1 VILYRLARKPYA
13 ADLTGGGARKVGG
26 RCNPPG
32 TAAVYTAEH
41 ISLAVLEA
49 LVHLDKQDIPVDYV
63 VMAMELGSD
72 VRIRYTDVRSAFSD
86 SVQAL
91 HPVIAVPSVIVPRE
105 RNYVLYPEVR
115 GLNVAVAWTES
126 FRFDPRLF
134 PLPSNK

>member
-1 VILYRLARKPYA
+1 MILYRLARKRYA
-13 ADLTGGGARKVGG
+13 TDLSGIGARKVGG

-49 LVHLDKQDIPVDYV
+49 LVHLDKQDIPEDYV
-63 VMAMELGSD
+63 VMAIELGSD
-72 VRIRYTDVRSAFSD
+72 VQIRYADVMTAFSE
-86 SVQAL
+86 SMQAL
-91 HPVIAVPSVIVPRE
+91 YPVIAVPSVVVPRE